1 MRPGDADSSKQ
12 EGSASAAAGDPGERR
27 PAPPFWQARPLG
39 SFSPQ
44 EWESL
49 CDGCAKCCLQRFEN
63 VDTREIQFT
72 NVCCRYLDASTC
84 RCSDYPNRSK
94 NVPDCVSVTPEIL
107 ADPYWLPSTC
117 AYRLLAEGRA
127 LPDWH
132 PLVSG
137 DPESVFRAGHGVRG
151 RVISE
156 ERVENLEHHLV
167 DWIA

>member
-1 MRPGDADSSKQ
+1 VHRTGRARFVNTPMRPGNPDSSKQ
-12 EGSASAAAGDPGERR
+12 EGPATGAAGDPDGRQ
-27 PAPPFWQARPLG
+27 P
-39 SFSPQ
+39 PQ

-49 CDGCAKCCLQRFEN
+49 CDGCAKCCLQRFEDI
-63 VDTREIQFT
+63 DTREIQFT

-107 ADPYWLPSTC
+107 VDPYWLPSTC

-137 DPESVFRAGHGVRG
+137 DAESVFRAGQAVRD
-151 RVISE
+151 RVVSE
-156 ERVENLEHHLV
+156 EQVVDLEHHLI
-167 DWIA
+167 DWIT